1 MLAGVQR
8 RYAIL
13 DDNQRLLEE
22 RLALLRRELP
32 ALVARRVCAAMV
44 IGSVAEGQARD
55 ASDIDLVLVLAE
67 GDPRRADYDWWDT
80 EVRPMLPGDKRF
92 PVQPVFIS
100 RASVRTTE
108 PQLRRALDGG
118 LRLWD
123 PEDVFHDQPE
133 ARA

>member
-1 MLAGVQR
+1 MQR

-22 RLALLRRELP
+22 RVELLRRVIPVLTAP
-32 ALVARRVCAAMV
+32 RVCAATV
-44 IGSVAEGQARD
+44 IGSVAEGRARD
-55 ASDIDLVLVLAE
+55 ASDVDLVLVLAD
-67 GDPRRADYDWWDT
+67 GAPRRSDYDWWDN
-80 EVRPMLPGDKRF
+80 EVRPRLPENQPF
-92 PVQPVFIS
+92 PVQPIFIS

-133 ARA
+133 ART